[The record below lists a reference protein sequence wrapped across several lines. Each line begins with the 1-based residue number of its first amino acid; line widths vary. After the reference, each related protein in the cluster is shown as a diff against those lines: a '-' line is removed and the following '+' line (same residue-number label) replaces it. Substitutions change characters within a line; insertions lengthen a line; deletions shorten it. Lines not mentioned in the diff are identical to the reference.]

1 VIPSSDKYF
10 AKEIAFGK
18 GLKPLVQERF
28 TRIWYEFTSDP
39 HPQPLSLRARGAE
52 RGKASIR

>member
-1 VIPSSDKYF
+1 MSRPYKWQVMPSSDKYF

-28 TRIWYEFTSDP
+28 TRIWYDLPESV
-39 HPQPLSLRARGAE
+39 
-52 RGKASIR
+52 

>member
-1 VIPSSDKYF
+1 MIPSSDKYF

-28 TRIWYEFTSDP
+28 TRIWYEISENDVWRVVLPKFPKNSYY
-39 HPQPLSLRARGAE
+39 
-52 RGKASIR
+52 